1 MPYDILNKYTV
12 LDLSNRLSGSFCAK
26 LLSQYGC
33 RVIKVEPPEGD
44 PERTHNTPMFLHLN
58 TGKESLTLDLKKPNG
73 KEILKKLV
81 NSADILIETF
91 KPDYMKSIGLSYDD
105 LCEINPSLIMT
116 SITPFGQSG
125 PNKDFDYTEL
135 TIFSMSGGMHRE
147 GLPENHPIRYAAE
160 ASQHYA
166 GNTAAAAITS
176 ALFKKIT
183 RNQGDWIDISIQEC
197 FAGHPHQI
205 ALRAPFIY
213 SGMSDERMI
222 PRFMLNNGSEP
233 YAVGTFKC
241 KNGFISFLPLGAR
254 MWPLVAKL
262 MEREDLVNNTK
273 FNTPEKRFENRHELE
288 SILQKWLNTKTKEEI
303 FEITQHVGLPGAPA
317 LEIKEVFE
325 NEQFKHREFFTTLET
340 DDYGKLKY
348 AGDPFRFVGK
358 EYQKLTNSPK
368 LGEQTEE
375 ILSNELSI
383 SKSDIE
389 KLKNSSTI

>member
-1 MPYDILNKYTV
+1 
-12 LDLSNRLSGSFCAK
+12 
-26 LLSQYGC
+26 
-33 RVIKVEPPEGD
+33 
-44 PERTHNTPMFLHLN
+44 
-58 TGKESLTLDLKKPNG
+58 
-73 KEILKKLV
+73 
-81 NSADILIETF
+81 
-91 KPDYMKSIGLSYDD
+91 
-105 LCEINPSLIMT
+105 
-116 SITPFGQSG
+116 
-125 PNKDFDYTEL
+125 
-135 TIFSMSGGMHRE
+135 MSGGMHRE